1 MKKILCLIVFTYS
14 LSMFSQEIDN
24 KLMPKFLKAE
34 DYFDAGNYLSAIPLY
49 NEILIKAPNNKYVMA
64 KLAVCYIKTRTK
76 REESVKLLE
85 KLVESKDIDPKL
97 WYYLGKA
104 YHLTNKLDDAVTA
117 YQNYKTFK
125 LKKKDLE
132 DVNRQIEMCKNAK
145 ELMQYPVNVSFTNL
159 GKDINTEFP
168 EYYPFVDE
176 NETILVFTS
185 RRKNNIG
192 GGRTEADGYRPS
204 DVWISTV
211 VNNQWAKPISAG
223 REINTSFDEMCV
235 FLNPEGNKMI
245 VYVDRGGEK
254 FGDLY
259 ITTTNPKSPKIQFG
273 KLKPLPEIINDPD
286 KIELSGCFNRD
297 SSIFFFVRKDNLEST
312 SDIYVVKKLPNGNWG
327 PPQKLPEQINTPYN
341 EDFPYIAPDGVTFY
355 FASEGHNSM
364 GGFDIFKSIYDP
376 EKGTFS
382 PAENLG
388 YPINST
394 DDDMGICVT
403 KNKRIAYVSSYR
415 STGLGDLDIYR
426 IKFLD
431 EEQPAKIYRG
441 NVYVKDTTQN
451 INTQVTIIATNKQ
464 NNEEY
469 TFTSKTNG
477 AFIMAL
483 YEGEYIINI
492 DADGFLPHKSEIKVS
507 DIGNISIENFKIIL
521 QPK

>member
-1 MKKILCLIVFTYS
+1 MKKIIFIVSALFFAIS
-14 LSMFSQEIDN
+14 ANAQELDN

-34 DYFDAGNYLSAIPLY
+34 DLFDAGNYLSAIPLY
-49 NEILIKAPNNKYVMA
+49 KDVLDKAPHNKFVMA
-64 KLAVCYIKTRTK
+64 KLAVCYIKTRTN
-76 REESVKLLE
+76 RDQSVKLLE
-85 KLVESKDIDPKL
+85 KLVESKDIDPKI

-104 YHLTNKLDDAVTA
+104 YHLNNKLDDAIAA
-117 YQNYKTFK
+117 YENYKTFK
-125 LKKKDLE
+125 LKKKEVE

-145 ELMQYPVNVSFTNL
+145 QLMQYPVNVIFTNV
-159 GKDINTEFP
+159 GKEINTEFP

-185 RRKNNIG
+185 RRKTNIG
-192 GGRTEADGYRPS
+192 GGRAEADGYRPS

-211 VNNQWAKPISAG
+211 KNNVWDKPMSAG
-223 REINTSFDEMCV
+223 KEINTKFDEMCV
-235 FLNPEGNKMI
+235 FLNPEGNAML

-259 ITTTNPKSPKIQFG
+259 LSMKDKKSQFG

-297 SSIFFFVRKDNLEST
+297 SSIFFFVRKDKLETT
-312 SDIYVVKKLPNGNWG
+312 SDIFMVKKLPNGQWG

-341 EDFPYIAPDGVTFY
+341 EDFPYLAPDGVTFY

-364 GGFDIFKSIYDP
+364 GGYDIFKSIFDP
-376 EKGTFS
+376 ETGKFT

-403 KNKRIAYVSSYR
+403 KNKKIAYVSAYR
-415 STGLGDLDIYR
+415 PTGYGDLDIYR
-426 IKFLD
+426 IKFMD
-431 EEQPAKIYRG
+431 EEQATKIFKG
-441 NVYVKDTTQN
+441 KIFMKDTTQKMN
-451 INTQVTIIATNKQ
+451 QQITIIATNKKTSD
-464 NNEEY
+464 EY
-469 TFTSKTNG
+469 TFTSKNNG
-477 AFIMAL
+477 EFILAL
-483 YEGEYIINI
+483 EEGEYTISVDI
-492 DADGFLPHKSEIKVS
+492 DGFLPFKKDLKVS
-507 DIGNISIENFKIIL
+507 DIGTISEEELTIVL